1 MLSSDLLSSSED
13 DEELLVEC
21 SLDSDG
27 MGVTRCD
34 WGVLLSKIPPS
45 SLRLN
50 RAEMELQHMKTGIN
64 HGKTVK
70 P

>member
-21 SLDSDG
+21 SSDSDG

-34 WGVLLSKIPPS
+34 WEVLLF
-45 SLRLN
+45 
-50 RAEMELQHMKTGIN
+50 
-64 HGKTVK
+64 
-70 P
+70 